1 MQQLSIFFTL
11 LFFFMIERCSHDI
24 IDRYSIVLSSVE
36 DVPLE
41 NIYINQTNIMDLFS
55 DNYEIIA
62 APEGAVHFTGL
73 GNHLLVFEDSLLI
86 ATNDLMLRA
95 IDLETGDLLNEYS
108 FKGKGPGEFQD
119 ISGIISTDN
128 KIIIV
133 DGRLMKIS
141 IFDYQW

>member
-1 MQQLSIFFTL
+1 MKQLSIIYLLLIFF
-11 LFFFMIERCSHDI
+11 LFGSCSRDKN
-24 IDRYSIVLSSVE
+24 DRYSIVLQRFV

-41 NIYINQTNIMDLFS
+41 HIHINDTDILDLFS

-119 ISGIISTDN
+119 ISGI
-128 KIIIV
+128 
-133 DGRLMKIS
+133 
-141 IFDYQW
+141 

>member
-1 MQQLSIFFTL
+1 MKQLSIIYLLLIFF
-11 LFFFMIERCSHDI
+11 LFESCSHDNN
-24 IDRYSIVLSSVE
+24 DRYSIVLERFE

-41 NIYINQTNIMDLFS
+41 NIHINETDILDLFS

-95 IDLETGDLLNEYS
+95 RSEEHTSELQSRGH
-108 FKGKGPGEFQD
+108 
-119 ISGIISTDN
+119 
-128 KIIIV
+128 IV
-133 DGRLMKIS
+133 
-141 IFDYQW
+141 